1 VSLVRSF
8 LHAQRCVCKPLTI
21 TLRSFLGI
29 SATAVQTG
37 TEVKNRYFSE
47 PHHLAGNIIALD
59 GMLKNILKVAD
70 TLRDAVARDK
80 IMTDRLN
87 GESANSSLPET
98 VAEVYSQNKGGLLAG
113 MTAGRLGMAGMEVG
127 QMATAAEAGTMGA
140 RNARFFSR
148 TSSNLL
154 RTARFARFAGG
165 ALSAFTLLLE
175 AKCMND
181 TIQDIKAGN
190 PCDKAKKLR
199 SIKEGLEQIAS
210 TSDLDR
216 ECENYLEAMDKRD
229 RRMTEQEAVRLLLE
243 TTAALAESE
252 RESAAPGGTLI
263 VDGDD
268 TPRPA
273 SASASTA
280 PTSSSMSPASGSTS
294 LSASLLQRI
303 QLFKNKQANSVEME
317 PAVSIDEAPADLL
330 C

>member
-1 VSLVRSF
+1 
-8 LHAQRCVCKPLTI
+8 
-21 TLRSFLGI
+21 
-29 SATAVQTG
+29 
-37 TEVKNRYFSE
+37 VKNRYFSE

-70 TLRDAVARDK
+70 TLRDAVTRDK
-80 IMTDRLN
+80 IMTDRLDD
-87 GESANSSLPET
+87 GPGSTSLPGT
-98 VAEVYSQNKGGLLAG
+98 VAEVYTKNKGGLLAG

-127 QMATAAEAGTMGA
+127 QMATAAEAGTVGA

-148 TSSNLL
+148 TSSNLV

-199 SIKEGLEQIAS
+199 SIKERLEQIAS

-216 ECENYLEAMDKRD
+216 ECEHYLEAMDKRD
-229 RRMTEQEAVRLLLE
+229 RQMTEQEAVRLLLE
-243 TTAALAESE
+243 TTAAQAESE
-252 RESAAPGGTLI
+252 RESDAPMGALI

-268 TPRPA
+268 ATPR
-273 SASASTA
+273 SATASTSTNA
-280 PTSSSMSPASGSTS
+280 DGAASMAAASGSTS
-294 LSASLLQRI
+294 LSSSLLQRI
-303 QLFKNKQANSVEME
+303 QIFKEKQSNSVEME

-330 C
+330 G